1 MATLDVARP
10 LRKATVNRGENTPQ
24 HALGISS
31 ESRQK
36 ANQGALLMRK
46 PDKNDLGD
54 DMMGFS
60 RRSLLKTTAASA
72 VLGGLGA
79 PFVARAQQ
87 AEFSYKFA
95 NNLPD
100 THPLNSRAREM
111 AAAIKTETNGRFDL
125 QIFPNNQLGA
135 DTDVLSQLRSGGVE
149 FFTMSGL
156 ILATL
161 VPAASINGMGFAF
174 PDYPT
179 VWKAMDGDLG
189 AYVRKEVAKANI
201 IAFEKIWDNGFRQ
214 TTSSTKPITGPADY
228 KGFKIR
234 VPVSPLWTS
243 MFKAFDAA
251 PASINFN
258 EVYSALQTKIV
269 EGQENPLALISTAK
283 LYEVQKYCSLTNH
296 MWDGY
301 WFLANRR
308 ALEALPPDVR
318 TIVEKNVNEAA
329 LKARVDTEKLNATVR
344 EELAT
349 KGLTFNQPDLTPF
362 RDKLRTAGFYS
373 EWKGKYGEESWAIL
387 EKAVGKLS

>member
-1 MATLDVARP
+1 M
-10 LRKATVNRGENTPQ
+10 
-24 HALGISS
+24 S
-31 ESRQK
+31 
-36 ANQGALLMRK
+36 
-46 PDKNDLGD
+46 
-54 DMMGFS
+54 
-60 RRSLLKTTAASA
+60 
-72 VLGGLGA
+72 
-79 PFVARAQQ
+79 
-87 AEFSYKFA
+87 
-95 NNLPD
+95 
-100 THPLNSRAREM
+100 
-111 AAAIKTETNGRFDL
+111 AAIKTETNGRVDV
-125 QIFPNNQLGA
+125 QVFPNNQLGA

-149 FFTMSGL
+149 FFTISGL

-189 AYVRKEVAKANI
+189 AYVRGQIAKANLV
-201 IAFEKIWDNGFRQ
+201 AMDKIWDNGFRQ
-214 TTSSTKPITGPADY
+214 TTSSTRPIAGPEDY

-308 ALEALPPDVR
+308 AWEALPEDIR
-318 TIVEKNVNEAA
+318 TIVARNINAAAVN
-329 LKARVDTEKLNATVR
+329 ARVDTEKLNATVR
-344 EELAT
+344 QELAT
-349 KGLTFNQPDLTPF
+349 KGLTFNQPDVAPF
-362 RDKLRTAGFYS
+362 REKLRAAGFYS
-373 EWKGKYGEESWAIL
+373 EWKGKYGDEAWAIL
-387 EKAVGKLS
+387 EKSVGKLS

>member
-1 MATLDVARP
+1 VRTRDVEKLIIAGLVFLPKAGNKPACQRQEY
-10 LRKATVNRGENTPQ
+10 LRET
-24 HALGISS
+24 
-31 ESRQK
+31 
-36 ANQGALLMRK
+36 
-46 PDKNDLGD
+46 
-54 DMMGFS
+54 MMGFS
-60 RRSLLKTTAASA
+60 RRALLKASA
-72 VLGGLGA
+72 ATAVMGGVGA
-79 PFVARAQQ
+79 PLVARAQR
-87 AEFSYKFA
+87 AEFTYKFA

-100 THPLNSRAREM
+100 THPLNVRAREM

-125 QIFPNNQLGA
+125 QIFPNNQLGS
-135 DTDVLSQLRSGGVE
+135 DTDVLSQLRSGAVE

-156 ILATL
+156 ILAIL

-189 AYVRKEVAKANI
+189 AYVRKEIAKANI
-201 IAFEKIWDNGFRQ
+201 VAFEKIWDNGFRQ
-214 TTSSTKPITGPADY
+214 TTSSTRAINGPGDF

-318 TIVEKNVNEAA
+318 SVVEKNVNAAA
-329 LKARVDTEKLNATVR
+329 LRARDDTEKLNATVR
-344 EELAT
+344 EELAG
-349 KGLTFNQPDLTPF
+349 KGLTFNQPDLAPF
-362 RDKLRTAGFYS
+362 REKLRSAGFYS
-373 EWKGKYGEESWAIL
+373 EWKGKYGEEAWAIL
-387 EKAVGKLS
+387 EKSVGKLS

>member
-1 MATLDVARP
+1 
-10 LRKATVNRGENTPQ
+10 
-24 HALGISS
+24 
-31 ESRQK
+31 
-36 ANQGALLMRK
+36 
-46 PDKNDLGD
+46 
-54 DMMGFS
+54 MGLS
-60 RRSLLKTTAASA
+60 RRWVLKTSAASA
-72 VLGGLGA
+72 VVGGLGA
-79 PFVARAQQ
+79 PWVARAQQ
-87 AEFSYKFA
+87 AEFTYKFA

-100 THPLNSRAREM
+100 THPINIRAREM

-156 ILATL
+156 ILAIL

-174 PDYPT
+174 SDYPS

-189 AYVRKEVAKANI
+189 AYIRKEVAKANI

-214 TTSSTKPITGPADY
+214 TTSSTKAITNPGDY

-308 ALEALPPDVR
+308 ALEALPADIR
-318 TIVEKNVNEAA
+318 TIVEKNVNGAA
-329 LKARVDTEKLNATVR
+329 LKARADTEKLNATVR
-344 EELAT
+344 DELAA
-349 KGLTFNQPDLTPF
+349 KGLVFNQPDLAPF
-362 RDKLRTAGFYS
+362 REKLRSAGFYA
-373 EWKGKYGEESWAIL
+373 EWQKKYGEEAWAIL
-387 EKAVGKLS
+387 EKSVGQLS

>member
-1 MATLDVARP
+1 
-10 LRKATVNRGENTPQ
+10 
-24 HALGISS
+24 
-31 ESRQK
+31 
-36 ANQGALLMRK
+36 
-46 PDKNDLGD
+46 
-54 DMMGFS
+54 MGVS
-60 RRSLLKTTAASA
+60 RRTLLKASA
-72 VLGGLGA
+72 ATAVMGSVGA

-87 AEFSYKFA
+87 AEFTYKFA

-100 THPLNSRAREM
+100 THPLNIRSREM

-189 AYVRKEVAKANI
+189 TFVRREVAKANI
-201 IAFEKIWDNGFRQ
+201 VAFEKIWDNGFRQ
-214 TTSSTKPITGPADY
+214 TTSSTRPINGPADY

-308 ALEALPPDVR
+308 ALDALPADVR
-318 TIVEKNVNEAA
+318 TVVEKNVNAAA
-329 LKARVDTEKLNATVR
+329 LKARTDTEKLNATVR
-344 EELAT
+344 EDLT
-349 KGLTFNQPDLTPF
+349 GKGLIFNQPDVAPF
-362 RDKLRTAGFYS
+362 REKLRAAGFYS
-373 EWKGKYGEESWAIL
+373 EWKGKYGDEAWAIL
-387 EKAVGKLS
+387 EKSVGKLS